1 MIFVVAENIVIS
13 TFHPLVENWPWCFIR
28 TKQKLLE
35 LRSHSKFWGR
45 PETLF
50 LKHSENIDLVA
61 YDYWLLAKYNY
72 IYCYIFNEDQTIM
85 VTWDNVDLLLW
96 MDHKPMFT
104 ARLHI
109 QHVPIMSWPFSSPTY
124 HKKALSKYHNHC
136 SIVALGD
143 LLRNHSWSPQKVQW
157 HFVYHFHEK
166 SITFAT
172 CQHGSTSEM
181 KN

>member
-50 LKHSENIDLVA
+50 SKHSENIDLVA

-72 IYCYIFNEDQTIM
+72 IYCYGWITNPCSQ
-85 VTWDNVDLLLW
+85 LQ
-96 MDHKPMFT
+96 

-143 LLRNHSWSPQKVQW
+143 LLRNHSWSPQKGQW

>member
-61 YDYWLLAKYNY
+61 YDYWLLAKYTFY
-72 IYCYIFNEDQTIM
+72 
-85 VTWDNVDLLLW
+85 LLLQITSPCSVHSSTPHPTHVHII
-96 MDHKPMFT
+96 DHVMTILFIRK
-104 ARLHI
+104 HSVNI
-109 QHVPIMSWPFSSPTY
+109 IIIVI
-124 HKKALSKYHNHC
+124 ALS
-136 SIVALGD
+136 D
-143 LLRNHSWSPQKVQW
+143 LLRNHSWSPQKVQR

-172 CQHGSTSEM
+172 CHHGSTSEI